1 MVNVRSATRADMKA
15 VHGLITE
22 LAVYEKEPEAVIISA
37 EDLERHGFEENR
49 FDCFV
54 AEVAGTVIGMA
65 LFYERYSTWKG
76 PTIHLEDL
84 YIQPQHRGNGTGRL
98 LFDRVVRE
106 AKRRHAGRME
116 WTVLEWNEPAI
127 NFYKTYNASL
137 DPEWH
142 LGTLN
147 SEQIQSFQ

>member
-1 MVNVRSATRADMKA
+1 MVNIRSATRADMKA

-22 LAVYEKEPEAVIISA
+22 LAVYEKEPEAVIIST
-37 EDLERHGFEENR
+37 EDLECHGFEENR

-54 AEVAGTVIGMA
+54 AEEEGKVIGMA

-76 PTIHLEDL
+76 PTVHLEDL
-84 YIQPQHRGNGTGRL
+84 YVQPAHRGKGIGRS
-98 LFDRVVRE
+98 LFDEVVRE
-106 AKRRHAGRME
+106 AKNRRAGRME

-127 NFYKTYNASL
+127 NFYKTYDASL

>member
-1 MVNVRSATRADMKA
+1 MVNIRSATRADMKA

-37 EDLERHGFEENR
+37 EDLEHHGFEENR

-54 AEVAGTVIGMA
+54 AEESGTVIGMA

-84 YIQPQHRGNGTGRL
+84 YIQPQHRGKGTGRL
-98 LFDRVVRE
+98 LFDRVVHE